1 MSENLNKKII
11 ELESKFSILIKKYNE
26 LKSINNKLNEEL
38 TEKEIELIIKNYQLK
53 NTSKLSNDGSISH
66 IELQNEIDS
75 TINELDEIIKNLK
88 NQSWKIFQ

>member
-53 NTSKLSNDGSISH
+53 NTSKLSNDASISH
-66 IELQNEIDS
+66 MELQNEIDS

-88 NQSWKIFQ
+88 N

>member
-26 LKSINNKLNEEL
+26 IKSINNKLNEEL

-53 NTSKLSNDGSISH
+53 NTSKLSNDGSINH

-88 NQSWKIFQ
+88 N

>member
-26 LKSINNKLNEEL
+26 IKSINNKLNEEL

-53 NTSKLSNDGSISH
+53 NTSTLSNDGSINH

-88 NQSWKIFQ
+88 N

>member
-26 LKSINNKLNEEL
+26 LKIINNKLNEEL
-38 TEKEIELIIKNYQLK
+38 TGKEIELIIRNYQLK
-53 NTSKLSNDGSISH
+53 NSSKLSNDGSISH
-66 IELQNEIDS
+66 MELQNEIDS

-88 NQSWKIFQ
+88 N

>member
-53 NTSKLSNDGSISH
+53 NTSTLSNDGSISH

-88 NQSWKIFQ
+88 N

>member
-26 LKSINNKLNEEL
+26 LKIINNKLNEEL

-53 NTSKLSNDGSISH
+53 NTSKLSNDGSINH

-88 NQSWKIFQ
+88 N

>member
-75 TINELDEIIKNLK
+75 TINELEEIIKNLK
-88 NQSWKIFQ
+88 N

>member
-38 TEKEIELIIKNYQLK
+38 TGKEIELIIRNYQLK
-53 NTSKLSNDGSISH
+53 NSSKLSNDGSISH
-66 IELQNEIDS
+66 MELQNEIDS

-88 NQSWKIFQ
+88 N

>member
-53 NTSKLSNDGSISH
+53 NTSTLSNDGSINH

-88 NQSWKIFQ
+88 N

>member
-88 NQSWKIFQ
+88 N

>member
-38 TEKEIELIIKNYQLK
+38 TEKEIELIIKSALRLE
-53 NTSKLSNDGSISH
+53 SESH
-66 IELQNEIDS
+66 QPS
-75 TINELDEIIKNLK
+75 G
-88 NQSWKIFQ
+88 QQVV

>member
-38 TEKEIELIIKNYQLK
+38 TEKEIEIIIKNYQLK
-53 NTSKLSNDGSISH
+53 NTSKLSNDESISH

-88 NQSWKIFQ
+88 N

>member
-53 NTSKLSNDGSISH
+53 NTSKISNDGSISH

-88 NQSWKIFQ
+88 N

>member
-66 IELQNEIDS
+66 MELQNEIDS

-88 NQSWKIFQ
+88 N

>member
-26 LKSINNKLNEEL
+26 LNSINNKLNEEL

-53 NTSKLSNDGSISH
+53 NTSKLSNDESISH

-88 NQSWKIFQ
+88 N

>member
-26 LKSINNKLNEEL
+26 LKIINNKLNEEL
-38 TEKEIELIIKNYQLK
+38 TGKEIELIIRNYQLK
-53 NTSKLSNDGSISH
+53 NSSKLSNDGSINH

-88 NQSWKIFQ
+88 N

>member
-26 LKSINNKLNEEL
+26 IKSINNKLNEEL

-88 NQSWKIFQ
+88 N

>member
-53 NTSKLSNDGSISH
+53 NTSKLSNDGSIRH

-88 NQSWKIFQ
+88 N

>member
-26 LKSINNKLNEEL
+26 LKIINNKLNEEL
-38 TEKEIELIIKNYQLK
+38 TGKEIELIIKNYQFK
-53 NTSKLSNDGSISH
+53 NTSTLSNDGSINH

-88 NQSWKIFQ
+88 N

>member
-26 LKSINNKLNEEL
+26 IKSINNKLNEEL
-38 TEKEIELIIKNYQLK
+38 TEKEIEIIIKNYQLK

-88 NQSWKIFQ
+88 N

>member
-26 LKSINNKLNEEL
+26 LKIINNKLNEEL
-38 TEKEIELIIKNYQLK
+38 TGKEIELIIRNYQLK
-53 NTSKLSNDGSISH
+53 NSSKLSNDVSISH
-66 IELQNEIDS
+66 MELQNEIDS

-88 NQSWKIFQ
+88 N

>member
-53 NTSKLSNDGSISH
+53 NTSKLSNDGSINH

-88 NQSWKIFQ
+88 N

>member
-26 LKSINNKLNEEL
+26 LKSINNKLNEEV

-66 IELQNEIDS
+66 MELQNEIDS

-88 NQSWKIFQ
+88 N

>member
-26 LKSINNKLNEEL
+26 LKCINNKLNEEL
-38 TEKEIELIIKNYQLK
+38 TGKEIELIIKNYQLK
-53 NTSKLSNDGSISH
+53 NTSKLSNDGSINH

-88 NQSWKIFQ
+88 N

>member
-53 NTSKLSNDGSISH
+53 NRSKLSNDGSISY

-88 NQSWKIFQ
+88 N

>member
-75 TINELDEIIKNLK
+75 NINELDEIIKNLK
-88 NQSWKIFQ
+88 N

>member
-26 LKSINNKLNEEL
+26 LKCINNKLNEEL

-88 NQSWKIFQ
+88 N

>member
-53 NTSKLSNDGSISH
+53 NISKLSNDESISH

-88 NQSWKIFQ
+88 N

>member
-38 TEKEIELIIKNYQLK
+38 TEKEIEIIIKNYQLK
-53 NTSKLSNDGSISH
+53 NTSKLSNDGSINH

-88 NQSWKIFQ
+88 N

>member
-26 LKSINNKLNEEL
+26 LKIINNKLNEEL

-88 NQSWKIFQ
+88 N

>member
-26 LKSINNKLNEEL
+26 IKSINNKLNEEL
-38 TEKEIELIIKNYQLK
+38 TEKEIEIIIKNYQLK
-53 NTSKLSNDGSISH
+53 NTSKLSNDGSINH

-88 NQSWKIFQ
+88 N

>member
-53 NTSKLSNDGSISH
+53 NTSKLSNDESISH

-88 NQSWKIFQ
+88 N

>member
-11 ELESKFSILIKKYNE
+11 ELESKFSILVKKYNE

-66 IELQNEIDS
+66 IELQNEIHS

-88 NQSWKIFQ
+88 N

>member
-11 ELESKFSILIKKYNE
+11 ELESKFSIFIKKYNE

-88 NQSWKIFQ
+88 N

>member
-26 LKSINNKLNEEL
+26 LKIINNKLNEEL
-38 TEKEIELIIKNYQLK
+38 TGKEIELRIRNYKLK
-53 NTSKLSNDGSISH
+53 KSSKLSNDGSISH
-66 IELQNEIDS
+66 MELQNEIDS

-88 NQSWKIFQ
+88 N